1 MDLFL
6 NIAFHFLLLNTT
18 ATVAVLEQFLFAV
31 LQDFSDLTFLF
42 RLNCELFKH
51 P

>member
-6 NIAFHFLLLNTT
+6 NIAFSFLLSNTT
-18 ATVAVLEQFLFAV
+18 ATIAVLERFLFAA
-31 LQDFSDLTFLF
+31 LQDFSYLTFLF